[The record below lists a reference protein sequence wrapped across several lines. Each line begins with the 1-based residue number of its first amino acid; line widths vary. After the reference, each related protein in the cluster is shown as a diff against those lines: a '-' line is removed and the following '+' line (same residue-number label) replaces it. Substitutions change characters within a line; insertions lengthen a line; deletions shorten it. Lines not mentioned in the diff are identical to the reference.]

1 MTVVAGREGNAHS
14 KILLLHKVYHK
25 VVSDKC
31 HGDHMTV
38 VAGREGNAHSKILLL
53 HKVVSVKCH
62 GDHMTAT

>member
-53 HKVVSVKCH
+53 QKCITKLCQTNV
-62 GDHMTAT
+62 MEII